1 MAGQGAVAVVYRIR
15 KHPINLFVWR
25 RADTSEAALEIA
37 AVRGFSVAAWSAGG
51 LNYTAVSDTDAGEME
66 RFARALLAGP

>member
-1 MAGQGAVAVVYRIR
+1 MAVVYRIR

-25 RADTSEAALEIA
+25 RAETADAALEIA
-37 AVRGFSVAAWSAGG
+37 TVRGFSVAAWSAGG
-51 LNYTAVSDTDAGEME
+51 LNYAAVSDTDTGELE